1 MKIILIMLP
10 FLLAFG
16 PFDSPRGLV
25 EEGNLSFE
33 TENLDEALS
42 SYDRALKITNDASA
56 IEYNRANTLIKKG
69 EIEEALKSYEKAA
82 STGDAPLKQRAY
94 YNMGN
99 ALYNSQKFKEAA
111 GAYKEAL
118 KANPQDKDAKANL
131 EMALKMIQ
139 EQKQDSKKDGD
150 DKNKDKDKN
159 KDQNKDKEDKKDGEQ
174 GESEDKKPEDGD
186 SQPDKDNQKDK
197 EDDKKGE
204 QQDKGDDEPKDQSGK
219 DAEKREGEMSKTDAE
234 RLLDSLGDR
243 NIDLQTMKDMLK
255 GGRPAKTE
263 KDW

>member
-1 MKIILIMLP
+1 MKFLLIMLP

-16 PFDSPRGLV
+16 PFDSPGGLV
-25 EEGNLSFE
+25 KEGNLSFE
-33 TENLDEALS
+33 TDNLDDALS
-42 SYDRALKITNDASA
+42 SYDRALKITKDASA
-56 IEYNRANTLIKKG
+56 VEYNRANTLIKKG
-69 EIEEALKSYEKAA
+69 EVEEALKSYEKAA
-82 STGDAPLKQRAY
+82 SAADSTLKQRAY

-99 ALYNSQKFKEAA
+99 ALYNAGKFKEAA

-118 KANPQDKDAKANL
+118 KADPKDKDAKTNL
-131 EMALKMIQ
+131 EMTLKKMQ

-150 DKNKDKDKN
+150 DKNKDK
-159 KDQNKDKEDKKDGEQ
+159 NKDKDKE
-174 GESEDKKPEDGD
+174 EKPQDGD
-186 SQPDKDNQKDK
+186 SQPDKNDKDKDDQNKDK
-197 EDDKKGE
+197 EKEKEAG
-204 QQDKGDDEPKDQSGK
+204 QQDEGDDERKDQSEK
-219 DAEKREGEMSKTDAE
+219 DAGKEAEKKEGEMSKTDAE